1 MNLTAI
7 PLEARRRVGTW
18 LALWAAMVLV
28 LVLVGGATRLT
39 ESGLSITE
47 WKPVTG
53 VIPPLDRAAWE
64 AEFARYQQIPEYQ
77 QLKLGMT
84 LAQFQGIYL
93 WEFTHRLWARLVGL
107 ALALPLAIFFWRR
120 EVRGPLGRRIAAILV
135 LTGLQGAMGWYM
147 VKSGLTVRTDVSQ
160 YRLAAHLGLA
170 LVIYALAV
178 WTAAELLGVGA
189 GTIHEDSPG
198 EAARG
203 KLRRRSAWFAG
214 FVFFTIVSGAFVA
227 GLNAGLAWN
236 TFPLMGGQV
245 VPPGYST
252 LSPWYLNLFEN
263 VAAVQFHHRLLG
275 MTVALLAVLLWRSS
289 RGATLPVAARTAFA
303 ALALLALAQVGLGIT
318 TLLLHVP
325 VLVAVLHQ
333 LGAVLVLTAALLAL
347 AALQTTDGRQSLPAV
362 VEVSPALP
370 VSSR

>member
-1 MNLTAI
+1 
-7 PLEARRRVGTW
+7 
-18 LALWAAMVLV
+18 MVLL
-28 LVLVGGATRLT
+28 LVLIGGATRLT

-53 VIPPLDRAAWE
+53 VIPPLDRAGWE

-77 QLKLGMT
+77 QLNIGMT

-107 ALALPLAIFFWRR
+107 ALALPLAVFLWRR
-120 EVRGPLGRRIAAILV
+120 DVRGPLGWRIGAILI

-160 YRLAAHLGLA
+160 YRLAAHLALA

-178 WTAAELLGVGA
+178 WTAAELLGFSGGTTSAKLDPGLRRGDDGA
-189 GTIHEDSPG
+189 AG
-198 EAARG
+198 R
-203 KLRRRSAWFAG
+203 LRRRSAWFAG

-245 VPPGYST
+245 VPPGYLT
-252 LSPWYLNLFEN
+252 LTPWYLNLFEN

-275 MTVALLAVLLWRSS
+275 MSVALLAVLLWQSS
-289 RGATLPVAARTAFA
+289 RGVPLPAAARKAFT
-303 ALALLALAQVGLGIT
+303 ALAVLALVQMGLGIT

-325 VLVAVLHQ
+325 VLAAVLHQ

-347 AALQTTDGRQSLPAV
+347 AALQTTDGRQTLPAV
-362 VEVSPALP
+362 VDASPALP

>member
-1 MNLTAI
+1 M
-7 PLEARRRVGTW
+7 W

-28 LVLVGGATRLT
+28 LVLIGGATRLT

-53 VIPPLDRAAWE
+53 VIPPLDRAGWE

-77 QLKLGMT
+77 QLNIGMT
-84 LAQFQGIYL
+84 LARFQGIYL

-120 EVRGPLGRRIAAILV
+120 EVRGPLGRRLGAILV

-160 YRLAAHLGLA
+160 YRLAAHLALA

-178 WTAAELLGVGA
+178 WTAAELLGLSGA
-189 GTIHEDSPG
+189 ASSAELDLG
-198 EAARG
+198 
-203 KLRRRSAWFAG
+203 LRRGDGGSARRLRHRSAWFAG

-236 TFPLMGGQV
+236 TFPLMGGHL

-275 MTVALLAVLLWRSS
+275 MTVSLLTVLLWRSS
-289 RGATLPVAARTAFA
+289 RGAELPGAARKAFS
-303 ALALLALAQVGLGIT
+303 ALALLALLQVGLGIA

-325 VLVAVLHQ
+325 VLLAVLHQ
-333 LGAVLVLTAALLAL
+333 FGAVLVLTAAILAW
-347 AALQTTDGRQSLPAV
+347 AGLQTTDGRQTLPAV
-362 VEVSPALP
+362 VDASTALP